1 MPNPQKEAR
10 VKEIAEQ
17 LSAAQAAVLAG
28 YRGLTVQEAAELRGA
43 LTEVDTRFS
52 IVKNSL
58 TRLAV
63 KQAGLEGL
71 DELIDGPTAIAYVQ
85 GDPVAAAKRLA
96 EQSRRFPV
104 LELRGGVAEGR
115 ILTAEDFH
123 RFAELQPRDVM
134 LAQLAGL
141 AKGQIAR
148 TAWMMQVHQSQFA
161 VLMAALKD
169 KLPAEPS
176 EPEEPPT
183 QDSGAEDSTEEPSAP
198 APPARG
204 AGSADASG
212 SEEPEAGGSSEG
224 TPLVTGDEPTAP
236 KPESEPEESTQEE
249 EEGGA

>member
-28 YRGLTVQEAAELRGA
+28 YRGLTVHEAAELRGA

-85 GDPVAAAKRLA
+85 GDPVAAAKRLV
-96 EQSRRFPV
+96 EQSRKFPV
-104 LELRGGVAEGR
+104 LEVRGGVAEGR
-115 ILTAEDFH
+115 ILTAEDFR

-148 TAWMMQVHQSQFA
+148 TAWIMQALQSKFLL
-161 VLMAALKD
+161 LMQALMD
-169 KLPAEPS
+169 KLPAEEAS
-176 EPEEPPT
+176 AAEEPAPD
-183 QDSGAEDSTEEPSAP
+183 DSGAVDSPSVTRGVP
-198 APPARG
+198 SGEPPASD
-204 AGSADASG
+204 SAD
-212 SEEPEAGGSSEG
+212 GSSGG
-224 TPLVTGDEPTAP
+224 TETEQAEETA
-236 KPESEPEESTQEE
+236 EQ

>member
-1 MPNPQKEAR
+1 MPNAQKEAR
-10 VKEIAEQ
+10 VTEIAEQ

-28 YRGLTVQEAAELRGA
+28 YRGLTVQEAAELRDA

-85 GDPVAAAKRLA
+85 GDPVAAAKRLV

-104 LELRGGVAEGR
+104 LEVRGGVAEGR
-115 ILTAEDFH
+115 ILTAEDFR

-148 TAWMMQVHQSQFA
+148 TAWMMQALQSEFLL
-161 VLMAALKD
+161 LMQALKD
-169 KLPAEPS
+169 KLPAEPEDEAS
-176 EPEEPPT
+176 AGDSPE
-183 QDSGAEDSTEEPSAP
+183 GAPLATEGE
-198 APPARG
+198 
-204 AGSADASG
+204 ADASAESAG
-212 SEEPEAGGSSEG
+212 PDSESEETERE
-224 TPLVTGDEPTAP
+224 V
-236 KPESEPEESTQEE
+236 

>member
-1 MPNPQKEAR
+1 MPNAQKEAR

-28 YRGLTVQEAAELRGA
+28 YRGLTVQEAAELRSA

-85 GDPVAAAKRLA
+85 GDPVAAAKRLV

-104 LELRGGVAEGR
+104 LEMRGGVAEGR
-115 ILTAEDFH
+115 ILTAEDFR

-148 TAWMMQVHQSQFA
+148 TAWMMQALQSKFLL
-161 VLMAALKD
+161 LMQALKD
-169 KLPAEPS
+169 KLPEEPS
-176 EPEEPPT
+176 PSDAGP
-183 QDSGAEDSTEEPSAP
+183 EDSPEEPSAP
-198 APPARG
+198 AP
-204 AGSADASG
+204 SSQ
-212 SEEPEAGGSSEG
+212 EEPVEAGAQGE
-224 TPLVTGDEPTAP
+224 EPTAP
-236 KPESEPEESTQEE
+236 EVEAGSEQAEETTE

>member
-1 MPNPQKEAR
+1 MPSAQKEAR
-10 VKEIAEQ
+10 VTEIAEQ

-85 GDPVAAAKRLA
+85 GDPVAAAKRLV

-104 LELRGGVAEGR
+104 LEVRGGVAEGR
-115 ILTAEDFH
+115 ILTAEDFR

-148 TAWMMQVHQSQFA
+148 TAWMMQALQSKFA

-169 KLPAEPS
+169 KLPEQPS
-176 EPEEPPT
+176 
-183 QDSGAEDSTEEPSAP
+183 DSSEEPSAP

-212 SEEPEAGGSSEG
+212 SGEPEAGGSSEG

-236 KPESEPEESTQEE
+236 EPESKPEPEQTTQEE

>member
-1 MPNPQKEAR
+1 MTNPQKEAR

-63 KQAGLEGL
+63 KQAGLEDL

-85 GDPVAAAKRLA
+85 GDPVTAAKRLV
-96 EQSRRFPV
+96 EQSRKFPV
-104 LELRGGVAEGR
+104 LEVRGGVAEGR
-115 ILTAEDFH
+115 ILTAEDFR
-123 RFAELQPRDVM
+123 RFAELLPRDVM

-148 TAWMMQVHQSQFA
+148 TAWMMQALQSKFLLLLQ
-161 VLMAALKD
+161 ALRD
-169 KLPAEPS
+169 ELPP
-176 EPEEPPT
+176 
-183 QDSGAEDSTEEPSAP
+183 DEPSAS

-204 AGSADASG
+204 AGSAATSG
-212 SEEPEAGGSSEG
+212 PTEPEAGGSPEG
-224 TPLVTGDEPTAP
+224 TSLVTEGDPTAP
-236 KPESEPEESTQEE
+236 DSEHD
-249 EEGGA
+249 EEGGGA

>member
-1 MPNPQKEAR
+1 MTNPQKEAR

-63 KQAGLEGL
+63 KQAGLEDL

-85 GDPVAAAKRLA
+85 GDPVTAAKRLV
-96 EQSRRFPV
+96 EQSRKFPV
-104 LELRGGVAEGR
+104 LEVRGGVAEGR
-115 ILTAEDFH
+115 ILTAEDFR
-123 RFAELQPRDVM
+123 RFAELLPRDVM

-148 TAWMMQVHQSQFA
+148 TAWMMQALQSKFLLLLQ
-161 VLMAALKD
+161 ALRD
-169 KLPAEPS
+169 ELPPDES
-176 EPEEPPT
+176 
-183 QDSGAEDSTEEPSAP
+183 SAS

-204 AGSADASG
+204 AGSADTSG
-212 SEEPEAGGSSEG
+212 PAAPEAGGSPER
-224 TPLVTGDEPTAP
+224 TPLVTEVDPTAP
-236 KPESEPEESTQEE
+236 DSEHD
-249 EEGGA
+249 EEGGGA

>member
-1 MPNPQKEAR
+1 MTNPQKEAR

-43 LTEVDTRFS
+43 LTQVDTRFS

-63 KQAGLEGL
+63 KQAGLEDL

-85 GDPVAAAKRLA
+85 GDPVTAAKRLV
-96 EQSRRFPV
+96 EQSRKFPV
-104 LELRGGVAEGR
+104 LEVRGGVAEGR
-115 ILTAEDFH
+115 ILTAEDFR
-123 RFAELQPRDVM
+123 RFADLQPRDVM

-148 TAWMMQVHQSQFA
+148 TAWMMQALQSRFLLLVQ
-161 VLMAALKD
+161 ALKD
-169 KLPAEPS
+169 QLPAE
-176 EPEEPPT
+176 ED
-183 QDSGAEDSTEEPSAP
+183 DSVASDSAEEPSAP

-212 SEEPEAGGSSEG
+212 SEEPEAGGSPEG
-224 TPLVTGDEPTAP
+224 TPLVTEGEPTAP
-236 KPESEPEESTQEE
+236 ESEQADSEQADQTQEE